1 MDSLLGW
8 VVREGATN
16 VIRHSGARE
25 CRIVLRRGEG
35 RARLELIDDGVGG
48 LPDGD
53 GSGLV
58 GLRERVGAMGGNL
71 EAGPAEQGFRLSV
84 DVPVS

>member
-1 MDSLLGW
+1 
-8 VVREGATN
+8 VREGTTN
-16 VIRHSGARE
+16 VIRHSGARA
-25 CRIVLRRGEG
+25 CRIALRNTGG
-35 RARLELIDDGVGG
+35 RARLELVDDGVGG
-48 LPDGD
+48 APNGD